1 MEEKKVREAIDELK
15 TLAFIAKKTLA
26 LIPDYAKEYNNE
38 IVALETG
45 IKALEKQLPRKG
57 IKKKITNGTNK
68 GLHEFYC
75 PVCTGNGDWSNKCN
89 VGEYCSDCGQKLD
102 WSVKNE

>member
-1 MEEKKVREAIDELK
+1 MDEKKIREAIVELK

-45 IKALEKQLPRKG
+45 IKALEKQWKKNRFRRK
-57 IKKKITNGTNK
+57 
-68 GLHEFYC
+68 ER
-75 PVCTGNGDWSNKCN
+75 
-89 VGEYCSDCGQKLD
+89 
-102 WSVKNE
+102 